1 MDFWVIK
8 VKEKVKHKIKFLKMS
23 KQICNTSPVM
33 QGDEVKQYLK
43 DHQIE
48 FSIASLDKASNKFSF
63 LCGWQKK

>member
-48 FSIASLDKASNKFSF
+48 FIIL
-63 LCGWQKK
+63 LQKYL